1 MNLRKERMMRI
12 DRKKLELVR
21 ARTCMGKKEIVE
33 AGFPAGTYCG
43 ALRGQE
49 IKPETAGR
57 LAKILG
63 VDVLE
68 IIKTEN
74 Q

>member
-1 MNLRKERMMRI
+1 MKIN
-12 DRKKLELVR
+12 RKKLE
-21 ARTCMGKKEIVE
+21 IVVV
-33 AGFPAGTYCG
+33 GFPVGTLTNAITG
-43 ALRGQE
+43 KN

-68 IIKTEN
+68 IIKTE
-74 Q
+74 

>member
-1 MNLRKERMMRI
+1 
-12 DRKKLELVR
+12 
-21 ARTCMGKKEIVE
+21 MGKKEIVE